1 MKKVLKLTPTA
12 DTTIHIEASATG
24 FPVSPEGYEIRCGT
38 CDGTMLEGYDPA
50 LNLSIEIDTLV
61 CQHCGNNNLFAS
73 VFPQS

>member
-38 CDGTMLEGYDPA
+38 CEGTMLEG
-50 LNLSIEIDTLV
+50 L
-61 CQHCGNNNLFAS
+61 
-73 VFPQS
+73 